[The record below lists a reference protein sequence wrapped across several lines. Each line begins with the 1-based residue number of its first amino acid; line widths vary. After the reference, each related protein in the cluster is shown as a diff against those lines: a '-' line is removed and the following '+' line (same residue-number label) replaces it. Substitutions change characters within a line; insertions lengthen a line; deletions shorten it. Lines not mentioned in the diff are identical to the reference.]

1 MIGAIMR
8 LNGEVSMPVNRR
20 KLACEDEV
28 GGLVSRRD
36 FIGATVAAGM
46 AGACGAPSTETDTG
60 SAAVPDIE
68 TLTAAIEEKVERDNI
83 YMRLLGVKAHLP
95 GHGHATALG
104 GSRMPTEV
112 IEAMQEANDYFVM
125 MDELTVAAGKRA
137 AEVVKAEA
145 ALITS
150 GASGGLLLGTAAC
163 LTGNDE
169 EKMRALPN
177 PTWMKRECIIQKA
190 HRYPYDFALQVAGA
204 TIVEVEGR
212 AQLLNAIT
220 ERTALIFGLPRHVA
234 LSGTMA
240 AEVLQ
245 PPELIEIAKQAD
257 VSVMID
263 GASRLPPTGNLTI
276 FNELGAD
283 LVVVSGGKGLR
294 GPQSTGILSG
304 RADLIEAAR
313 MQAAPNDLIG
323 RGMKVGKEEIIG
335 LVVALNRYAQFDH
348 VAERAVW
355 KQKAEYLAT
364 ELQGIDSFTAEV
376 VDDNERAP
384 YVEIDWDQGVIPMT
398 HQEVRD
404 HLRRRPEQRVA
415 LSSLFGSRRI
425 QTRCMRDGEEV
436 LVARRLREFFT
447 EGYKA
452 AAEAP
457 AASL

>member
-1 MIGAIMR
+1 
-8 LNGEVSMPVNRR
+8 MPVNRR
-20 KLACEDEV
+20 KLECEDEV
-28 GGLVSRRD
+28 GGQVSRRD
-36 FIGATVAAGM
+36 FIGATVAAGV
-46 AGACGAPSTETDTG
+46 AGACGVPSTETDTG
-60 SAAVPDIE
+60 GAAVPDIE

-137 AEVVKAEA
+137 AEVVRAEA

-150 GASGGLLLGTAAC
+150 GASGGLLLGAAAC

-190 HRYPYDFALQVAGA
+190 HRYPYDFALQAAGA

-212 AQLLNAIT
+212 AQLLNAIS
-220 ERTALIFGLPRHVA
+220 ERTAFIFGLPRHVA

-355 KQKAEYLAT
+355 KQKAEYLAA

-384 YVEIDWDQGVIPMT
+384 YVEIGWDQGVIPMT

-404 HLRRRPEQRVA
+404 HLRRRPNQRVA

-436 LVARRLREFFT
+436 LVSRRLREFFT

-452 AAEAP
+452 AVEGEEP
-457 AASL
+457 VASL

>member
-1 MIGAIMR
+1 
-8 LNGEVSMPVNRR
+8 MPVNRR
-20 KLACEDEV
+20 KLECEDEV
-28 GGLVSRRD
+28 GGQVSRRD
-36 FIGATVAAGM
+36 FIGATVAAGV
-46 AGACGAPSTETDTG
+46 AGACGVPSTETDTG
-60 SAAVPDIE
+60 GAAVPDIE

-137 AEVVKAEA
+137 AEVVRAEA

-150 GASGGLLLGTAAC
+150 GASGGLLLGAAAC

-404 HLRRRPEQRVA
+404 HLRRRPDQRVA

-452 AAEAP
+452 AAEGEAP
-457 AASL
+457 DASL

>member
-1 MIGAIMR
+1 
-8 LNGEVSMPVNRR
+8 
-20 KLACEDEV
+20 
-28 GGLVSRRD
+28 
-36 FIGATVAAGM
+36 
-46 AGACGAPSTETDTG
+46 
-60 SAAVPDIE
+60 
-68 TLTAAIEEKVERDNI
+68 
-83 YMRLLGVKAHLP
+83 
-95 GHGHATALG
+95 
-104 GSRMPTEV
+104 MPTEV

-125 MDELTVAAGKRA
+125 IDELTVAAGKRA
-137 AEVVKAEA
+137 AEVVRAEA

-150 GASGGLLLGTAAC
+150 GASGGLLLGAAAC

-190 HRYPYDFALQVAGA
+190 HRYPYDFALQAAGA

-212 AQLLNAIT
+212 AQLLNAIS
-220 ERTALIFGLPRHVA
+220 ERTAFIFGLPRHVA

-335 LVVALNRYAQFDH
+335 LVVALNRYAQLDH

-355 KQKAEYLAT
+355 KQKAEYLAA

-384 YVEIDWDQGVIPMT
+384 YVEIGWDQGVIPMT

-404 HLRRRPEQRVA
+404 HLRRRPNQRVA

-452 AAEAP
+452 AAEGEEP
-457 AASL
+457 VASL

>member
-1 MIGAIMR
+1 
-8 LNGEVSMPVNRR
+8 MPVNRR
-20 KLACEDEV
+20 KLECEDEV

-36 FIGATVAAGM
+36 FIGATVAAGV
-46 AGACGAPSTETDTG
+46 AGACGVPSTETDTG
-60 SAAVPDIE
+60 GAAVPDIE

-137 AEVVKAEA
+137 AEVVRAEA

-150 GASGGLLLGTAAC
+150 GASGGLLLGAAAC

-190 HRYPYDFALQVAGA
+190 HRYPYDFALQAAGA

-212 AQLLNAIT
+212 AQLLNAIS
-220 ERTALIFGLPRHVA
+220 ERTAFIFGLPRHVA

-355 KQKAEYLAT
+355 KQKAEYLAA

-384 YVEIDWDQGVIPMT
+384 YVEIGWDQGVIPMT

-404 HLRRRPEQRVA
+404 HLRRRPDQRVA

-452 AAEAP
+452 AAEGEAP
-457 AASL
+457 DASL